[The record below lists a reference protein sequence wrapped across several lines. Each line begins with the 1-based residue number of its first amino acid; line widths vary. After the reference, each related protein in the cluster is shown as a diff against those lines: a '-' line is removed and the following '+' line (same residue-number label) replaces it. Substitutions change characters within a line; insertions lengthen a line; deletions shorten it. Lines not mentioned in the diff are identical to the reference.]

1 MLVTAIIANGNSRIH
16 FRPARAGYR
25 LLLSLLGLT
34 ALLQA
39 QDPAHSWP
47 QWRGPHLDGS
57 SQTARNL
64 PVEWSETKNVVWRAK
79 LPSWAAATPIVWGD
93 TVFVT
98 SAGEGFGAKG
108 GSGIIDR
115 ALDRIRSAFSLDDDL
130 LLLALDRK
138 TGKERWRA
146 VIGAGNRVESKQNM
160 ATPSPVTDGKHVWVM
175 TGTGTLSCF
184 DFQGKLIWQRDI
196 VKDYGAFG
204 LLFGYA
210 SSPLLHQGRV
220 YLQVLHGMNTDDPSY
235 VLAFDALSG
244 KTLWKVERPTD
255 AISESPDAYSTPLLS
270 AANGRTELIV
280 SGGDYVTGH
289 NLASGKEQWRAA
301 GLNPDKAGN
310 YRIIASPLVA
320 GDVLLVPTRRRP
332 LTAFRLAG
340 AAGAAP
346 RRLWSTDNGPDI
358 PTPTTDGERLYIIDD
373 RGIVSCL
380 RVEDGTVIWD
390 RQRLEPGTYSAS
402 PVLADGKI
410 YATSEE
416 GTTTVL
422 KAGGDFEI
430 LSVNKLNDYTLASP
444 AVAGSQIFLRTSNYL
459 YCLENRATARN

>member
-1 MLVTAIIANGNSRIH
+1 
-16 FRPARAGYR
+16 
-25 LLLSLLGLT
+25 
-34 ALLQA
+34 
-39 QDPAHSWP
+39 
-47 QWRGPHLDGS
+47 
-57 SQTARNL
+57 
-64 PVEWSETKNVVWRAK
+64 
-79 LPSWAAATPIVWGD
+79 
-93 TVFVT
+93 
-98 SAGEGFGAKG
+98 
-108 GSGIIDR
+108 
-115 ALDRIRSAFSLDDDL
+115 
-130 LLLALDRK
+130 
-138 TGKERWRA
+138 
-146 VIGAGNRVESKQNM
+146 M

-184 DFQGKLIWQRDI
+184 DFQGKLIWQTDI

-270 AANGRTELIV
+270 MANGRTELIV

-289 NLASGKEQWRAA
+289 DLASGKEQWRAA

-332 LTAFRLAG
+332 LTAFRLAS

-346 RRLWSTDNGPDI
+346 RRLWSTVNGPDI
-358 PTPTTDGERLYIIDD
+358 PTPTTDGERLYIVDD

-402 PVLADGKI
+402 PVLADGRI
-410 YATSEE
+410 YTTNEE

-444 AVAGSQIFLRTSNYL
+444 AVVGGQIFLRTSNYL
-459 YCLENRATARN
+459 YCLENRASARN